1 MNDNLNNNEVNTEI
15 SNEVTP
21 APVEPAPAETL
32 AEQVPVVEPVAPTP
46 EEPKKKGKGGLII
59 IIILL
64 LALGGFALWYFVL
77 GGNGSKKEEPK
88 KEPEQKEE
96 EKKEEDKEDD
106 KPADSNSDQYI
117 RKTSLVLVEEPECTG
132 NSSSRTATI
141 NNDKN
146 IDIVQG
152 NETGVVVVGNAK
164 YIYSVG
170 ILACDVHRLYYITE
184 DKELYYIDYPS
195 TSDTNQKGIK
205 ATDSKVI
212 EFLGKEYKE
221 NDGDY
226 IKVLTE
232 DNEIEYINY
241 YKIQY

>member
-1 MNDNLNNNEVNTEI
+1 MNDNLNNNEVNVEK
-15 SNEVTP
+15 
-21 APVEPAPAETL
+21 PVEPA
-32 AEQVPVVEPVAPTP
+32 VEPVAPTP

-59 IIILL
+59 AIILL
-64 LALGGFALWYFVL
+64 LALCGSALWYFVL

-96 EKKEEDKEDD
+96 KKEEEKKEDKKEDE
-106 KPADSNSDQYI
+106 KPADSYADQYI
-117 RKTSLVLVEEPECTG
+117 RKTSLVLVEEPECSG
-132 NSSSRTATI
+132 KSSSLTATI

-164 YIYSVG
+164 YIYNVG
-170 ILACDVHRLYYITE
+170 ILACDVQRLYYITE
-184 DKELYYIDYPS
+184 DKELYYIQVPNTKDN
-195 TSDTNQKGIK
+195 NQKGIK

-212 EFLGKEYKE
+212 EFLGKEYKDNE
-221 NDGDY
+221 GDF

-232 DNEIEYINY
+232 DNKVEYINFF
-241 YKIQY
+241 KPQF